1 VITRRTALAL
11 GALAAAA
18 PASAQQAGSW
28 RPERPLRIVVPFAAG
43 GSTDVT
49 TRLVAEQL
57 AQRVGQGVVVENRA
71 GAGGNIGVEH
81 AARAAP
87 DGYTLVMGTSST
99 HAGSPALYR
108 SLPFD
113 PARDFAPV
121 VLVSYVP
128 NVLVVPAT
136 LPVRSLQDFVAY
148 ARANSGRLSYGSAG
162 SGSSHHLSASLLAV
176 RTGTEMTH
184 VPYRGGAPA
193 MTDLLSG
200 RLQFMISP
208 IIEAIPHIRAEK
220 LRPLG
225 VTTPD
230 RMPLLPDVP
239 AIGEVLPGYRMATWL
254 GLFAPAATPAT
265 VTHTIAAAVDAIM
278 REPAVRA
285 RMLELGSV
293 PLGGTPAEF
302 ARFFA
307 QEMPE
312 WAELVRI
319 SGASVE

>member
-1 VITRRTALAL
+1 MITRRAALAL
-11 GALAAAA
+11 AGLVAAG
-18 PASAQQAGSW
+18 PASGQQSGSW
-28 RPERPLRIVVPFAAG
+28 RPDRPLRIVVPFAAG

-49 TRLVAEQL
+49 TRIIAEQL
-57 AQRVGQGVVVENRA
+57 ASRLGQSVIVENRA

-81 AARAAP
+81 VARSAP
-87 DGYTLVMGTSST
+87 DGCTLVMGTSST
-99 HAGSPALYR
+99 HAASPALSR

-128 NVLVVPAT
+128 NVLVVPAS
-136 LPVRSLQDFVAY
+136 LPVHSVQEFVAH
-148 ARANSGRLSYGSAG
+148 AKANPGRLSYGSAG
-162 SGSSHHLSASLLAV
+162 SGSSHHLAASLLSV
-176 RTGTEMTH
+176 RTGIETVH

-200 RLQFMISP
+200 QLQFMISP
-208 IIEAIPHIRAEK
+208 IIEAIAHIRAER

-225 VTTPD
+225 VTTAE

-254 GLFAPAATPAT
+254 GLFAPAGTPGVA
-265 VTHTIAAAVDAIM
+265 VDTIAASVDSFL
-278 REPAVRA
+278 RDPAVRA

-307 QEMPE
+307 QEIPA

-319 SGASVE
+319 SGARVE